1 LPPRHFA
8 APPAPKWVIICATVG
23 AQSALKRARIF
34 ERSAGRGGCVRLEPA
49 RIASRSWTETPASRG
64 LAVLALLFVFLVGVK
79 GLGDGIT
86 LLGRDSLDAFF
97 SATSNPFIGLM
108 VGLLATT
115 LVQSSSVTTSMI
127 VGLVAAPTDALPVS
141 IAVPMIMGANIGT
154 TVTNTI
160 VSLAHMNRRDEFR
173 RAFAVATC
181 PDFFNFIT
189 VLLLLPLELATGFLQ
204 RTATA
209 ISSRISHV
217 GGVELD
223 NPLKD
228 ALGLALA
235 PIKGALGAISSGRV
249 TAVLLILV
257 SGTLIYVALF
267 VIVRVMRASME
278 ERVESFVTRALGRSV
293 LLSMLV
299 GIVATVMVQ
308 SSSITTSLL
317 VPLAGAGLITLRQA
331 FPITVGANI
340 GTTVTALLASMAVTG
355 PHAEAALTIAL
366 VHLLFNVTGTIMIL
380 PVPFMRNLPLAA
392 ASRLADVAARS
403 RKWALAYVVGLFYL
417 LPAILALA
425 NEFLWQSGRP

>member
-1 LPPRHFA
+1 VRLTSGT
-8 APPAPKWVIICATVG
+8 PAERTG
-23 AQSALKRARIF
+23 GQSALLRTL
-34 ERSAGRGGCVRLEPA
+34 SVVG
-49 RIASRSWTETPASRG
+49 
-64 LAVLALLFVFLVGVK
+64 LLFVFLAGVK

-86 LLGRDSLDAFF
+86 ILGRDALDAFF
-97 SATSNPFIGLM
+97 TATSNPFIGLM

-115 LVQSSSVTTSMI
+115 LVQSSSVTTAMI
-127 VGLVAAPTDALPVS
+127 VGLVAAPTDSLPVAS
-141 IAVPMIMGANIGT
+141 AVPMIMGANIGT

-160 VSLAHMNRRDEFR
+160 VSLAHMSRRDEFR

-181 PDFFNFIT
+181 HDFFNFIA

-209 ISSRISHV
+209 IASRISTV

-228 ALGLALA
+228 ALSIALG
-235 PIKGALGAISSGRV
+235 PIKAAVGAVSSGRG
-249 TAVLLILV
+249 TAILLILV
-257 SGTLIYVALF
+257 SGVLIYVALF
-267 VIVRVMRASME
+267 SIVRVMRSSME

-293 LLSMLV
+293 LLSMLI

-308 SSSITTSLL
+308 SSSITTALL
-317 VPLAGAGLITLRQA
+317 VPLAGAGLITLREA

-340 GTTVTALLASMAVTG
+340 GTTVTALLASLAVSG

-366 VHLLFNVTGTIMIL
+366 VHLLFNVVGSLVIL

-392 ASRLADVAARS
+392 ASGLAAVAARS

-417 LPAILALA
+417 LPALLAFA
-425 NEFLWQSGRP
+425 DHVLW